1 LSREVG
7 TNGSGF
13 SLEGLN
19 PATRFYILWRYTY
32 KYSILNA
39 GEAIIFA
46 NGTHVELDGPDG
58 LSTGSKALLEKKKG
72 KYRLKDFSDRG
83 SDKKLGLLLEDGQ
96 AAPMIDVLHRTLWLL
111 ENRPGELP
119 AFLQEAQ
126 PNREQMRLV
135 AQALAGPA
143 LKGGEL
149 GDISPHAELSALAKL
164 TANWKS
170 VIEGAALTPDEK
182 KEQKTGQRSLFK

>member
-1 LSREVG
+1 MM
-7 TNGSGF
+7 
-13 SLEGLN
+13 
-19 PATRFYILWRYTY
+19 
-32 KYSILNA
+32 
-39 GEAIIFA
+39 
-46 NGTHVELDGPDG
+46 
-58 LSTGSKALLEKKKG
+58 
-72 KYRLKDFSDRG
+72 
-83 SDKKLGLLLEDGQ
+83 EDGQ
-96 AAPMIDVLHRTLWLL
+96 AAHMIDALHRTLWLM

-119 AFLQEAQ
+119 TFLQEAQ

-170 VIEGAALTPDEK
+170 VIEGAVLTVREK
-182 KEQKTGQRSLFK
+182 KAGEAGQTSWLK

>member
-1 LSREVG
+1 LD
-7 TNGSGF
+7 
-13 SLEGLN
+13 
-19 PATRFYILWRYTY
+19 
-32 KYSILNA
+32 A
-39 GEAIIFA
+39 GEAIVFA
-46 NGTHVELDGPDG
+46 NGTHVELDGPNG
-58 LSTGSKALLEKKKG
+58 LSTGSRALLEKKKG

-83 SDKKLGLLLEDGQ
+83 SDKKLGLMMEDGQ
-96 AAPMIDVLHRTLWLL
+96 PAPMIDALHRTLWLM

-119 AFLQEAQ
+119 TFLQEAQ

-170 VIEGAALTPDEK
+170 VIESATLPLFDNNKEK
-182 KEQKTGQRSLFK
+182 SS